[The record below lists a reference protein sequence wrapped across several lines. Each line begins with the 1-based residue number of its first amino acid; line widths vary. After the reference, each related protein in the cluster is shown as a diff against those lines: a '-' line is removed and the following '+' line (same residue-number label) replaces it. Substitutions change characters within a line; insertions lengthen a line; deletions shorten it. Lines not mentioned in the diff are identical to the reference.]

1 MLFKPF
7 QVAERGVN
15 YTLTKGVHYTLFSD
29 LPMCDWDWDD
39 PIHPAQCVTVTCV
52 QDVLVLLDNYLATHQ
67 DYIKMYITPS
77 GVHAFFLG
85 KPRSCLELDWASL
98 KSDPLY
104 EMLAKRIGAFG
115 VRVSAKQR
123 ERDFIAEYI
132 ITLANCEPDP
142 ELVRKLAVHH
152 DRRIAEFRDR
162 DARKW
167 AAEAVVKARV

>member
-1 MLFKPF
+1 MLFKAF

-15 YTLTKGVHYTLFSD
+15 YSWTKGVHYTLFSD

-39 PIHPAQCVTVTCV
+39 PIHPTQCVTVTCV
-52 QDVLVLLDNYLATHQ
+52 QDVILILEEYLNTHQ
-67 DYIKMYITPS
+67 DYIKVYVTPS

-85 KPRSCLELDWASL
+85 RPRSVLELDWEGL
-98 KSDPLY
+98 NSDPLY
-104 EMLAKRIGAFG
+104 EMLSKRMGGFG

-123 ERDFIAEYI
+123 PKDFIAEYV

-142 ELVRKLAVHH
+142 ELVRKLEVHH

-162 DARKW
+162 DAGKW
-167 AAEAVVKARV
+167 AAEAVLKARV